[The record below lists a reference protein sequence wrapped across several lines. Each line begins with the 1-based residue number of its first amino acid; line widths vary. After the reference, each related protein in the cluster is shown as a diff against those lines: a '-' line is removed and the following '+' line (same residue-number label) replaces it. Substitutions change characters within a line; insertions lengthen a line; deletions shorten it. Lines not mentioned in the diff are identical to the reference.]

1 MNVYCNMP
9 ISAGVA
15 WCAKLYTHIHT
26 HTHTR
31 IPQNRTTEVWQL
43 ELSIGNMFILLGI
56 SPKEFIYL

>member
-15 WCAKLYTHIHT
+15 WCAKLYT